1 MSFAHIGLFK
11 GPVALEGSI
20 PSGSY
25 ALSAS
30 SFTGFPEPQGGGG
43 LTDRDIPFRAE
54 FQALSVSA

>member
-43 LTDRDIPFRAE
+43 VNRQRHPI
-54 FQALSVSA
+54 

>member
-43 LTDRDIPFRAE
+43 G
-54 FQALSVSA
+54 